1 VKWAK
6 YRQAQAERDRLTS
19 PRSTAPCS
27 QHICAVSSG
36 SNECRLM
43 RSEPAGLAAA
53 LLCYLGLGPRITP
66 SLPRFGAV
74 FFLLARFP
82 SAFPANEAAR
92 VRHRRRRSA
101 FPARTKARRRRLA
114 AACVVSSRTCSQV
127 CTPLRVCLD
136 CINILLICLPSST
149 TSARVGID

>member
-1 VKWAK
+1 MKWAK

-74 FFLLARFP
+74 FSLLARFP

-92 VRHRRRRSA
+92 VRHRRRRS
-101 FPARTKARRRRLA
+101 A

-136 CINILLICLPSST
+136 CINILLICLSSST